1 MEGMGGPWWPEGVET
16 NGSPND
22 SLYMAPLKVHYEK
35 RGDCEMEKKS
45 SATLV
50 LLNVF
55 SFFTSEKHKA
65 EMRDRKVLEILQFK
79 DHMIEELEQVWY
91 GFSWWHISSKI
102 IHLLH
107 VKAHQQRSS
116 SMFN

>member
-16 NGSPND
+16 NGSPNN

-55 SFFTSEKHKA
+55 SFF
-65 EMRDRKVLEILQFK
+65 
-79 DHMIEELEQVWY
+79 
-91 GFSWWHISSKI
+91 
-102 IHLLH
+102 LL
-107 VKAHQQRSS
+107 VKSTKLR
-116 SMFN
+116 